1 MLPSELSKH
10 GIGGATLALGAIVAG
25 LAWRGEESR
34 NKGGFTREHAPPM
47 EKKWA
52 RGLQLGDGRLACP
65 SRRRSQIDEPT
76 SRDCTRA
83 QELVNVLN
91 GVGVGTGV
99 LVQTIV

>member
-52 RGLQLGDGRLACP
+52 RGLQLGDGRLACRAGGP
-65 SRRRSQIDEPT
+65 SVRLAVGREIDEPK
-76 SRDCTRA
+76 A
-83 QELVNVLN
+83 
-91 GVGVGTGV
+91 
-99 LVQTIV
+99 